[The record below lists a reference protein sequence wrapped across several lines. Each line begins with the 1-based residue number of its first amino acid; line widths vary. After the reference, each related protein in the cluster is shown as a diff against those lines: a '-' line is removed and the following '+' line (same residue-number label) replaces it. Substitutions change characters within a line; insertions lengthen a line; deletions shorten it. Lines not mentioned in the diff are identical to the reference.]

1 MILMSFKFSH
11 LGDYAHSH
19 GFIFKKIFNL
29 KDSSQLIYT
38 FALLMFIL
46 ALLPKNYSICSF
58 FEIYIYRYISI
69 AIIILG
75 IVLLLL
81 SNLKKKKK
89 VGD

>member
-1 MILMSFKFSH
+1 MLIVLETT
-11 LGDYAHSH
+11 Y
-19 GFIFKKIFNL
+19 IFKKIFNL

>member
-1 MILMSFKFSH
+1 
-11 LGDYAHSH
+11 
-19 GFIFKKIFNL
+19 
-29 KDSSQLIYT
+29 
-38 FALLMFIL
+38 MFGIT
-46 ALLPKNYSICSF
+46 LLPKNYSISSSF

-81 SNLKKKKK
+81 SNLKKKK